1 MLICLIYHTY
11 KHAVLSIVEI
21 HVVASYYRQEKHL
34 EEVEQCTRT
43 HAALISSMK
52 TRGDLENIF
61 IHDMSWALP
70 INRSAAEVETS
81 IFTSF
86 KGVPVWYAYN
96 SHVRHPE
103 SALHFINYKQWF
115 IKFLFKCISN
125 FVTIKIKLLII
136 IKMLILNVPRMV
148 VEMPY

>member
-1 MLICLIYHTY
+1 MLSSPRFYFDKLYVSTSCKSRHIIMVHSIVWKKIIIKCYFVWFIIHTY

-61 IHDMSWALP
+61 IHDMSRAIP

-86 KGVPVWYAYN
+86 KGVPVWLPIRFTRETPRKRTA
-96 SHVRHPE
+96 
-103 SALHFINYKQWF
+103 FYK
-115 IKFLFKCISN
+115 L
-125 FVTIKIKLLII
+125 
-136 IKMLILNVPRMV
+136 
-148 VEMPY
+148 